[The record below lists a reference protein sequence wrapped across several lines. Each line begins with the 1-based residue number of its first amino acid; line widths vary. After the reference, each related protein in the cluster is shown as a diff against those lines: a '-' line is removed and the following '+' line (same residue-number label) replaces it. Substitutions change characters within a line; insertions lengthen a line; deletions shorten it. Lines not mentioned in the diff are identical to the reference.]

1 MGEQNRLREFIK
13 QILME
18 CARYKPSYGDIE
30 VQTIFDTENDHYQLV
45 NVGWNGNRRIHGCVL
60 HIDIKNGK
68 IWIQHD
74 GTEEGVAD
82 ELVRLG
88 VPKDQIVLAFHS
100 PYKRQFTGFAVE

>member
-13 QILME
+13 KILME
-18 CARYKPSYGDIE
+18 YAQYKPSYGDIE
-30 VQTIFDTENDHYQLV
+30 VQTIFDTESDHYQLV
-45 NVGWNGNRRIHGCVL
+45 SVGWNGNRRIHGCVL
-60 HIDIKNGK
+60 HLDVKNGK

-74 GTEEGVAD
+74 GTEEGVAN